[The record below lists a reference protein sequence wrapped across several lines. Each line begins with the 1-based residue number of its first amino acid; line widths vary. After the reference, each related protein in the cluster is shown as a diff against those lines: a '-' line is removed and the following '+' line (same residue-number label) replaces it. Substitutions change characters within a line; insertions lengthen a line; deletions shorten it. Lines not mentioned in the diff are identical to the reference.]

1 MNKALPLLFI
11 TLLIDMIGIGMII
24 PILPVIFTN
33 PSSPAF
39 LLFGYSVHSQFL
51 IAGLITALAGI
62 MTFISSPL
70 IGELSDIY
78 GRKKLLS
85 IGVSVLALSQLCFG
99 IGIAVKSLTLLFIS
113 RAVAGLAGGNIS
125 IVQAGIA
132 DITTPEN
139 RAKNFGLIG
148 AAFGLGFIIGPTLGG
163 YIAFA
168 TGNPAMPFFVAGILG
183 VLNFL
188 SVIFFLPET
197 NKHMDKKVHS
207 ITLFKA
213 FTNIKTAFLDKE
225 ASRVYVASF
234 LYVIGFAFFTSITG
248 IFLVQKFALSEAG
261 IGTYFGVIGF
271 WVVLTQLVILR
282 IVTKYYHERQI
293 LRVSILAV
301 AVAIASMP
309 FMPTLFA
316 CYLLLPLIAIPQGLS
331 LANMTALVSKSVSP
345 EKQGAALGI
354 NGSLQALAQGVV
366 PVLATASA
374 GFGLA
379 TPYLLAGLFIASARQ
394 FILHKKS
401 T

>member
-33 PSSPAF
+33 PSSPDF
-39 LLFGYSVHSQFL
+39 LLFGYSTHAQLL
-51 IAGLITALAGI
+51 IAGLITALAGL
-62 MTFISSPL
+62 MTFVSSPL

-85 IGVSVLALSQLCFG
+85 IGVSILAISQLCFG
-99 IGIAVKSLTLLFIS
+99 LGIAVKSLTLLFIS
-113 RAVAGLAGGNIS
+113 RAVAGLAGDNIS

-163 YIAFA
+163 YIAYV
-168 TGNPAMPFFVAGILG
+168 TGNPAMPFFVAGVLG
-183 VLNFL
+183 ALNFL

-197 NKHMDKKVHS
+197 NKHIEKKAHS

-213 FTNIKTAFLDKE
+213 FYNIKKAFLDKE
-225 ASRVYVASF
+225 ASQVYIASF

-248 IFLVQKFALSEAG
+248 IFLVQKFALTEAG
-261 IGTYFGVIGF
+261 IGTYFGAIGF

-282 IVTKYYHERQI
+282 VVTKFYKEREI
-293 LRVSILAV
+293 LRVSVLAV
-301 AVAIASMP
+301 AVAITLMP

-316 CYLLLPLIAIPQGLS
+316 CYLLMPLIAIPQGLS
-331 LANMTALVSKSVSP
+331 LASITALVSKSVSP

-354 NGSLQALAQGVV
+354 NGSLQALAQGGV
-366 PVLATASA
+366 PVLAGASA

-379 TPYLLAGLFIASARQ
+379 VPYLLAGLFIASSWNFLLQR
-394 FILHKKS
+394 KVK
-401 T
+401 

>member
-24 PILPVIFTN
+24 PILPVIFTD

-39 LLFGYSVHSQFL
+39 LLFGYSAHLQL
-51 IAGLITALAGI
+51 IIAGLITALAGF
-62 MTFISSPL
+62 MTFVSSPL

-85 IGVSVLALSQLCFG
+85 IGVCILALSQLCFG
-99 IGIAVKSLTLLFIS
+99 FGVAVKSLALLFVS

-163 YIAFA
+163 YIAYA
-168 TGNPAMPFFVAGILG
+168 TGNPAMPFFVAGVLG
-183 VLNFL
+183 ILNFI
-188 SVIFFLPET
+188 SVLLFLPET
-197 NKHMDKKVHS
+197 NKHIKEKAHS

-213 FTNIKTAFLDKE
+213 FSNIKTAFLDKE
-225 ASRVYVASF
+225 ASQVYIASF

-248 IFLVQKFALSEAG
+248 IFLVQKFSLTEAG

-271 WVVLTQLVILR
+271 WIVITQLVILR
-282 IVTKYYHERQI
+282 VVTKYYNERQI
-293 LRVSILAV
+293 LKVSILAV
-301 AVAIASMP
+301 AIAIALMP
-309 FMPTLFA
+309 FMPTLFM
-316 CYLLLPLIAIPQGLS
+316 CYLLMPLIAIPQGLT

-354 NGSLQALAQGVV
+354 NGSLQALAQGGV
-366 PVLATASA
+366 PVLASGAATF
-374 GFGLA
+374 GFA
-379 TPYLLAGLFIASARQ
+379 APYLLAGLFIASSWKFLLQR
-394 FILHKKS
+394 KS
-401 T
+401 K